1 MAEQMDALTLLRKDH
16 ELVTELMSRVEK
28 EKDIDERT
36 SLFEQLI
43 DELTIH
49 ERIEEQIFYPALQKL
64 PNAKEDVLES
74 FEEHHLVDQ
83 IVTGLD
89 NTPMDAETWPAK
101 FTVLR
106 ENVEHHIGDE
116 EKKLFPKAE
125 KLLGR
130 EKLGAL
136 GAEMADLK
144 EAEERA
150 LAEELDEE
158 EEAETTSES

>member
-1 MAEQMDALTLLRKDH
+1 MAQQIDALALLRKDH
-16 ELVTELMSRVEK
+16 ELVKDLMQRVEK
-28 EKDIDERT
+28 EKDTEQRI
-36 SLFEQLI
+36 SMFEQLI

-49 ERIEEQIFYPALQKL
+49 ERIEEEIFYPALQKL

-89 NTPMDAETWPAK
+89 NTPISAETWPAK

-116 EKKLFPKAE
+116 EEKLFPKAE

-130 EKLGAL
+130 EKLGEL
-136 GAEMADLK
+136 GVKMADLK
-144 EAEERA
+144 EAEQRA
-150 LAEELDEE
+150 LAEEFDEAEE
-158 EEAETTSES
+158 ETATE